1 MLMLTVAFLKRC
13 GRAARLGCL
22 IFAGSLVCT
31 ETLSTG
37 QTLSAAP
44 LLAITNCLQ
53 ARQIGVQNL
62 GISHPI
68 RLEGQV
74 CWVSPTHSAFAMMDA
89 SGGLILEMEA
99 PDQRVSLGHRLR
111 LTGSATVMRT
121 GDVFRIGVDGLIVD
135 ADGLHPMAERAGAVF
150 LKAGKIPIRVDW
162 FNASGSFGL
171 EITCEGPDLPRHKID
186 DSELF
191 RSLGETTNL
200 VSGLDYRDYE
210 GWWTELPDFSRL
222 KPIRTGTVHNF
233 DVGVRT
239 RDEDVTLQFTGFFE
253 VPRDGIY
260 KFCISSDDGSRLFVG
275 RPNIQVEI
283 IGQGTLPAPRQIS
296 IGQILDEAQDGS
308 WCQVEGKVTQ
318 VWPEDDGLWMELS
331 VGLARM
337 QVKVTDRADWSKT
350 ILMDSVVRATGFCV
364 GTYNSDGLKVPN
376 LLLVPGSRLIEV
388 VAPPV
393 TAEVTNMIKHS
404 ARLPV
409 LTTANEVHHLKRMEA
424 QLGYPVKVRGVV
436 TSTSLYW
443 GFTLRD
449 STSGVFVLGADSVRV
464 GDFLEVEGVTDSG
477 GFAPLIKLSRMNR
490 LGAGSL
496 PEPIRPTW
504 DQLMNGSMDA
514 QYVEIEGIVT
524 AVSTDGVL
532 LLTPGG
538 VVKAVLH
545 SSMSQEELKR
555 YENTLVR
562 IRGGL
567 IATRNEQTH
576 QVILGEFEILNPTL
590 IVENSTSEDILSAP
604 YKTPAELL
612 QFDPQASLFQRIKMS
627 GQIVHVGPDVCFMM
641 VGTNGV
647 RFVANNTLALQVGN
661 MVDVAGYPQLGGA
674 SPLLREAVVNKTGYA
689 ALPEARPLTSGNL
702 ARAECD
708 STRVRVEGV
717 LTGLRETGMETVL
730 EMQDGAQNFLAR
742 LRGREFLHSLPIG
755 SRLQLVGI
763 YAVQGGNQV
772 SDQPIAAFTLLL
784 DSPADIKVLARPPWW
799 TLRRLL
805 IMIGMLACVLVIAVL
820 WITQLHRKVE
830 ERTVQLEE
838 QIQKRQSIEQHRAME
853 QERARI
859 AQDLHDELGSSLT
872 EIGML
877 AAGPVAPTDSI
888 KHLDQ
893 IGARARHM
901 VGSLDEIVW
910 AMNPKHDSLESLGS
924 YLCLYADR
932 FLKLANITFR
942 VTGTLDLPNQALN
955 PIHRHEFFLAFKEAL
970 TNVVRHSGATEVR
983 LSIRIIGSRLR
994 LSLADDGG
1002 GLGSTGPTASRDGL
1016 ANMRARLE
1024 KMGGRFAIASQAGR
1038 GTTLRFYLPLN

>member
-1 MLMLTVAFLKRC
+1 MLTVAFLKWC
-13 GRAARLGCL
+13 GRAAGLRCL

-31 ETLSTG
+31 ETVSTG
-37 QTLSAAP
+37 QTVSAAP

-74 CWVSPTHSAFAMMDA
+74 CWVSPTHRAFAMMDA
-89 SGGLILEMEA
+89 SGGLILEMDA
-99 PDQRVSLGHRLR
+99 PDQRVSLGQRLR

-121 GDVFRIGVDGLIVD
+121 GDVFKIGVGGLIVD
-135 ADGLHPMAERAGAVF
+135 NDGLHPMAERAGAVF

-162 FNASGSFGL
+162 YNGPGLFGL
-171 EITCEGPDLPRHKID
+171 EINYEGPDLPRHRIN

-210 GWWTELPDFSRL
+210 GWWTELPNFSRL
-222 KPIRTGTVHNF
+222 KPVRTGTVHNF
-233 DVGVRT
+233 DVVVRT
-239 RDEDVTLQFTGFFE
+239 RDEDVGLQFTGFFE

-260 KFCISSDDGSRLFVG
+260 KFYLTSDDGSRLFVG
-275 RPNIQVEI
+275 RPNMQVEV
-283 IGQGTLPAPRQIS
+283 IGQGALPAPRQIS
-296 IGQILDEAQDGS
+296 IGQILDEAEDGS
-308 WCQVEGKVTQ
+308 WSQVEGKITQ
-318 VWPEDDGLWMELS
+318 VWPEDDGLRMELS
-331 VGLARM
+331 VGLSRM
-337 QVKVTDRADWSKT
+337 QVDVTNKADWPKT
-350 ILMDSVVRATGFCV
+350 TLMDSLVRVTGFCE
-364 GTYNSDGLKVPN
+364 GAYNSDGLKVPN
-376 LLLVPGSRLIEV
+376 LLLVPESRFIEV
-388 VAPPV
+388 VAPAAGI
-393 TAEVTNMIKHS
+393 TSTNS
-404 ARLPV
+404 NGLPV
-409 LTTANEVHHLKRMEA
+409 LTTANEVHHLKRVEA

-436 TSTSLYW
+436 TSTSLYY

-449 STSGVFVLGADSVRV
+449 STSGVFVLGTNSVRV
-464 GDFLEVEGVTDSG
+464 GDFVEVEGVTDPG
-477 GFAPLIKLSRMNR
+477 GFAPMIKLSRMNR
-490 LGAGSL
+490 LGAGRL

-504 DQLMNGSMDA
+504 DQLMSGSMDA

-524 AVSTDGVL
+524 AVSTDGLL
-532 LLTPGG
+532 LLTHGG
-538 VVKAVLH
+538 AIKAVLH
-545 SSMSQEELKR
+545 SSMGQEELKR
-555 YENTLVR
+555 YGNTLVR
-562 IRGGL
+562 IRGCL
-567 IATRNEQTH
+567 LASRNDQTH
-576 QVILGEFEILNPTL
+576 QVILGEFVILNPNL

-604 YKTPAELL
+604 YKMPAEFL
-612 QFDPQASLFQRIKMS
+612 QFDPQASLFQRIRMS
-627 GQIVHVGPDVCFMM
+627 GQIVHVGEDMCFMM
-641 VGTNGV
+641 IGTNGV
-647 RFVANNTLALQVGN
+647 RFVANKSVALQVGD

-674 SPLLREAVVNKTGYA
+674 SPLLREAVVNKTGHA
-689 ALPEARPLTSGNL
+689 ALPEARPLTSGSL

-717 LTGLRETGMETVL
+717 LTGLRETGTETVL
-730 EMQDGAQNFLAR
+730 EMQDGAQNFVAR
-742 LRGREFLHSLPIG
+742 MKGGREFLHSLPIG
-755 SRLQLVGI
+755 SQLQLVAV
-763 YAVQGGNQV
+763 YVVQGENQV
-772 SDQPIAAFTLLL
+772 SDQHIASFTLWL

-799 TLRRLL
+799 TLQRLL
-805 IMIGMLACVLVIAVL
+805 VMIGMLACVLVIAVL

-830 ERTVQLEE
+830 ERTVQLKE

-877 AAGPVAPTDSI
+877 ATGPVATTDSFR
-888 KHLDQ
+888 HLDQ
-893 IGARARHM
+893 IGDRARHM
-901 VGSLDEIVW
+901 VTALDEIVW

-932 FLKLANITFR
+932 FLKLANITFHL
-942 VTGTLDLPNQALN
+942 TGTLDLPKQILN

-970 TNVVRHSGATEVR
+970 TNIVRHSGATEVR
-983 LSIRIIGSRLR
+983 LSIRIIGNRLR

-1002 GLGSTGPTASRDGL
+1002 GLGSIRPTAAMDGL

-1024 KMGGRFAIASQAGR
+1024 RMGGRFAIASQAGR

>member
-1 MLMLTVAFLKRC
+1 
-13 GRAARLGCL
+13 
-22 IFAGSLVCT
+22 
-31 ETLSTG
+31 
-37 QTLSAAP
+37 
-44 LLAITNCLQ
+44 
-53 ARQIGVQNL
+53 
-62 GISHPI
+62 
-68 RLEGQV
+68 
-74 CWVSPTHSAFAMMDA
+74 MDT
-89 SGGLILEMEA
+89 SGGLILKMED
-99 PDQRVSLGHRLR
+99 PDQRLSPGQRLH

-121 GDVFRIGVDGLIVD
+121 GDVLRIGVDGLIVD

-162 FNASGSFGL
+162 FNGPGLFGL
-171 EITCEGPDLPRHKID
+171 EINCEGPDLPRHKIN

-191 RSLGETTNL
+191 RRLGETTNW
-200 VSGLDYRDYE
+200 VSGLDYRGYE
-210 GWWTELPDFSRL
+210 GWWTELPDFNEL
-222 KPIRTGTVHNF
+222 KPVKTGTVHNF

-239 RDEDVTLQFTGFFE
+239 RDEDVGLQFASFFD

-260 KFCISSDDGSRLFVG
+260 KFSLASDDGGRLSVG
-275 RPNIQVEI
+275 SPNMQLEI
-283 IGQGTLPAPRQIS
+283 IGQGTLPAPRQMS
-296 IGQILDEAQDGS
+296 VGQILDEEQDGS

-318 VWPEDDGLWMELS
+318 VWPEEDGLRMELS

-337 QVKVTDRADWSKT
+337 QVQVTDKADWTKT
-350 ILMDSVVRATGFCV
+350 TLLDSLVRVTGFCA
-364 GTYNSDGLKVPN
+364 GAYNSDGLKVPN
-376 LLLVPGSRLIEV
+376 LLLVPGNRLIEV
-388 VAPPV
+388 VAPPD
-393 TAEVTNMIKHS
+393 TTEVTNTIIRP

-409 LTTANEVHHLKRMEA
+409 LMTADEVHHLKRVEA
-424 QLGYPVKVRGVV
+424 QRGYPAKVRGVV

-443 GFTLRD
+443 GFTLHD
-449 STSGVFVLGADSVRV
+449 STSGVFVQGADSVRV

-477 GFAPLIKLSRMNR
+477 GFAPLIKLSRMKR
-490 LGAGSL
+490 LGAGRL
-496 PEPIRPTW
+496 PEPVHPTW

-524 AVSTDGVL
+524 AVSTEGVL

-567 IATRNEQTH
+567 IASRNDQTH
-576 QVILGEFEILNPTL
+576 EVILGEFVILNPNL
-590 IVENSTSEDILSAP
+590 IVENATSEEILSAP

-627 GQIVHVGPDVCFMM
+627 GQIVHVGADVCYMM

-647 RFVANNTLALQVGN
+647 RFVANKTLALHVGN
-661 MVDVAGYPQLGGA
+661 LVDVAGYPQLGGA

-689 ALPEARPLTSGNL
+689 ALPEARPLTAGNL
-702 ARAECD
+702 IRAECD

-717 LTGLRETGMETVL
+717 LTGLRETATETVL
-730 EMQDGAQNFLAR
+730 EMQDGTQNFLAR
-742 LRGREFLHSLPIG
+742 LDGEREFLHSLPIG
-755 SRLQLVGI
+755 SRLQLVGV
-763 YAVQGGNQV
+763 YTVQGENQIL
-772 SDQPIAAFTLLL
+772 DQHIASFALLL
-784 DSPADIKVLARPPWW
+784 DSLADIKVLARPPWW

-805 IMIGMLACVLVIAVL
+805 VMIGLLACVLVIAVL

-830 ERTVQLEE
+830 ERTVQLKE
-838 QIQKRQSIEQHRAME
+838 QIQKRQSVEQHRAME

-859 AQDLHDELGSSLT
+859 AQDLHDELGSSLS

-877 AAGPVAPTDSI
+877 AAGPVATTDSLQ
-888 KHLDQ
+888 HLDQ
-893 IGARARHM
+893 IGDRARHM
-901 VGSLDEIVW
+901 VTSLDEIVW
-910 AMNPKHDSLESLGS
+910 AMNPKHDSLESMGS
-924 YLCLYADR
+924 YLCLYEDR

-942 VTGTLDLPNQALN
+942 LTGTLDLPNQTLN
-955 PIHRHEFFLAFKEAL
+955 PIHRHELFLAFKEAL
-970 TNVVRHSGATEVR
+970 TNVVHHSGATEVR

-1002 GLGSTGPTASRDGL
+1002 GLGSSQPIAGMDGL
-1016 ANMRARLE
+1016 ANMRARME
-1024 KMGGRFAIASQAGR
+1024 KMGGRFAITSQTGR